1 MSLLDRLSSAFSDEL
16 QEEPLYTLIQSAV
29 RPDGC
34 LPADFALPQKA
45 MGKGKLLFADGAID
59 GMLLYH
65 AHSAHSPRQDVRP
78 LCAAFDRIAAGDFGG
93 ADRLLYSYFRKK
105 GHPRMLSAIDPLQE
119 WVQRERGDVD
129 AELLYRYALAVI
141 GRAAGTEV
149 IKFALA
155 LLELLDTGD
164 DAAARQMVTTL
175 ALSDEFTLFALYIER
190 RWPDGNAQM
199 FKTAQKVHGWGRI
212 HAVEQLEPDTDEI
225 RSWLLHEGWDNRVLG
240 EYSALTCVRKG
251 GLLGRLQQP
260 VVSRSDFAAAGQLL
274 MLLAN
279 AGPVPGLDGFDQPSA
294 LLAAYLAHAAVMAGT
309 REDFMALDAV
319 EAYVE
324 SSALPDKPALLAAC
338 RRARE
343 K

>member
-16 QEEPLYTLIQSAV
+16 RGESLYTLIRSAV
-29 RPDGC
+29 RPDGF
-34 LPADFALPQKA
+34 LPADFVLPQKA
-45 MGKGKLLFADGAID
+45 AKKGKLLFADGAID

-65 AHSAHSPRQDVRP
+65 TGSTRQDVRP

-93 ADRLLYSYFRKK
+93 ADRLLYGYFRKR
-105 GHPRMLSAIDPLQE
+105 GHPRMLCAIDPLQE
-119 WVQRERGDVD
+119 WIQRERSDAD

-141 GRAAGTEV
+141 ERAAGTEAV
-149 IKFALA
+149 KFALA

-164 DAAARQMVTTL
+164 DAAVRQIVTTL

-190 RWPDGNAQM
+190 RWPDGNAQI
-199 FKTAQKVHGWGRI
+199 FETAQKVHGWGRI

-225 RSWLLHEGWDNRVLG
+225 RSWLLHEGWDNRVMG
-240 EYSALTCVRKG
+240 EYSALTCARKG
-251 GLLGRLQQP
+251 GLLARLEQP
-260 VVSRSDFAAAGQLL
+260 VISRADFAAAGQLL
-274 MLLAN
+274 VLLIN
-279 AGPVPGLDGFDQPSA
+279 EGPVPGLDGFDRPSA

-319 EAYVE
+319 ENYVG

-338 RRARE
+338 RQAR
-343 K
+343 KK